1 MWDAFKEYILQNW
14 ILILILVAF
23 AIILATTAFLDK
35 RATRRIYVLIGIV
48 FVLSISVFIEFYLEE
63 NIKYRLLRTILMA
76 IRYSATPFIVAQVMY
91 ALVKKEKAFV
101 FIPAAILLVVDIVSI
116 FTGIVFSINESTN
129 KLERGPLGYLP
140 FIIAGLYCAYLI
152 YLLIVRSNKRALEI
166 IPIIF
171 LAVAFISG
179 LVFPFMFGSSF
190 SKIFC
195 STIAIALFIYYVF
208 SILQLTKKDALTG
221 LLNRQAYYAETSRA
235 YKDITAIVSLDM
247 NGLKLVNDTYGHDA
261 GDEALTVLALCF
273 AKACKATKQSVYRMG
288 GDEFAIVCRKTSE
301 EDVNKLIE
309 RINKY
314 VSETKYTVSIGYSYQ
329 KNGFMSLDDLL
340 KISDERM
347 YSNKAEFYK
356 NKKNTEH

>member
-35 RATRRIYVLIGIV
+35 RATRRIYVLIGTV

-63 NIKYRLLRTILMA
+63 DIKYRLLRTILMA

-101 FIPAAILLVVDIVSI
+101 FIPAAILLVVDIISI
-116 FTGIVFSINESTN
+116 FTGIVFSINDAGD
-129 KLERGPLGYLP
+129 LERGPLGYLP